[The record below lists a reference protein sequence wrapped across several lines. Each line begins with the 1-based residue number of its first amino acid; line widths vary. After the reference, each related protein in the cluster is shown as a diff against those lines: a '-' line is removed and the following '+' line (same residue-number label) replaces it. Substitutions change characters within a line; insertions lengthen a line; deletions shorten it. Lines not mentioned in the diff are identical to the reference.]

1 MELFNALAFSAML
14 VALAIIAIMSAPR
27 QSLWRWVWVTV
38 AMALILCAIALPV
51 GLFMIPSK

>member
-27 QSLWRWVWVTV
+27 QSLWSWVWVAV

-51 GLFMIPSK
+51 GLFMVPSK